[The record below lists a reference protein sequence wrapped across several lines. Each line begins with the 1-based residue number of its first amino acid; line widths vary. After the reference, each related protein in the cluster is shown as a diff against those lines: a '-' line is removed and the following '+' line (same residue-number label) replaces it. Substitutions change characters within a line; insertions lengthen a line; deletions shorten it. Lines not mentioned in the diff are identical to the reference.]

1 MIMNRKVAI
10 IDTLGAHG
18 GAFHYYTFG
27 QSIGLIENGVDVS
40 LYTNNETPKP
50 KISGFKFFT
59 FYKNIFKSKF
69 RFISGIR
76 WIIGTIF
83 SVLHARFSG
92 ISIFHL
98 HIFYTNILVL
108 FNLLFIKILFGK
120 VVLTVHD
127 VSSFSNS
134 SQSSIIGRLVYKL
147 TDRIMTHNEFS
158 KSEIINMNA
167 NLSSFISIVPHG
179 NYIPFINIQYD
190 KKKSKEQLGIPNN
203 RRILLF
209 FGMIK
214 KEKGLEIL
222 LSALKGV
229 VKLNP
234 DVLLLIAGKPW
245 ENDFSSYQKIIDEN
259 NLSEYIL
266 LHTKFIPQEDVE
278 HYYCASDLVVLPY
291 KKIYQSGVLM
301 MTLSYD
307 RPALV
312 SDLPPLKE
320 IISDNE
326 NGFIFK
332 TENVSDLTNKLN
344 SVLSDEVLME
354 HVRVKGKELIN
365 RKYDWSEIGRQ
376 TKEAYQS
383 L

>member
-1 MIMNRKVAI
+1 MNRKVAI

-18 GAFHYYTFG
+18 GAFHLYTFG
-27 QSIGLIENGVDVS
+27 QSIGLINNGVDVS
-40 LYTNNETPKP
+40 LYTNNDTSNP
-50 KISGFKFFT
+50 KISGVKFFT

-69 RFISGIR
+69 RVISGIK

-83 SVLHARFSG
+83 SVFHARFSG
-92 ISIFHL
+92 ISIFHF

-108 FNLLFIKILFGK
+108 FNLLFVKILFGK

-134 SQSSIIGRLVYKL
+134 SNSSIIGKLVYKL

-167 NLSSFISIVPHG
+167 NLSSCISIVPHG
-179 NYIPFINIQYD
+179 NYTPFINVQYD
-190 KKKSKEQLGIPNN
+190 KEKSKEQLGIPNN

-214 KEKGLEIL
+214 KVKGLEIL

-229 VKLNP
+229 IKRNP
-234 DVLLLIAGKPW
+234 DVLLVIAGKPW
-245 ENDFSSYQKIIDEN
+245 ENDFSNYQKIIDKN

-266 LHTKFIPQEDVE
+266 LHTKFIDQEDVE

-291 KKIYQSGVLM
+291 KKNYQSGVLM
-301 MTLSYD
+301 MTLSYE

-326 NGFIFK
+326 NGFLFK
-332 TENVSDLTNKLN
+332 TENVSDLTTRIN
-344 SVLSDEVLME
+344 SILSDEVLME
-354 HVRVKGKELIN
+354 KVRIKGIELIST
-365 RKYDWSEIGRQ
+365 KYDWGEIGRQ
-376 TKEAYQS
+376 TKLAYQS

>member
-1 MIMNRKVAI
+1 MNRKVAI

-18 GAFHYYTFG
+18 GAFHYYAFG
-27 QSIGLIENGVDVS
+27 QSIGLINNGVDVS
-40 LYTNNETPKP
+40 LYTNNETANP
-50 KISGFKFFT
+50 KISGVKFFA

-69 RFISGIR
+69 RVISGIK
-76 WIIGTIF
+76 WIIGTIL
-83 SVLHARFSG
+83 SVFHARFSG
-92 ISIFHL
+92 ISIFHF

-108 FNLLFIKILFGK
+108 FNLLFVKILFGK

-134 SQSSIIGRLVYKL
+134 SNSSVIGKLVYKL
-147 TDRIMTHNEFS
+147 TDRIITHNEFS
-158 KSEIINMNA
+158 KSEIINVNA
-167 NLSSFISIVPHG
+167 NLSSCISIVPHG
-179 NYIPFINIQYD
+179 NFTPFINVQYD
-190 KKKSKEQLGIPNN
+190 KEKSKEQLGIPNN

-214 KEKGLEIL
+214 KVKGLEVL

-229 VKLNP
+229 IKQNP
-234 DVLLLIAGKPW
+234 DILLVIAGKPW
-245 ENDFSSYQKIIDEN
+245 ENDFSAYQKIIDEN

-266 LHTKFIPQEDVE
+266 LHAKFIPQEDVE

-301 MTLSYD
+301 MALSYE
-307 RPALV
+307 RPVLV

-326 NGFIFK
+326 NGFLFK
-332 TENVSDLTNKLN
+332 TENVSDLSAKLN
-344 SVLSDEVLME
+344 SILGNEELME
-354 HVRVKGKELIN
+354 QVKTKGTELIN
-365 RKYDWSEIGRQ
+365 TKYDWGEIGKQ
-376 TKEAYQS
+376 TKQAYQS

>member
-1 MIMNRKVAI
+1 MNRKVAI

-18 GAFHYYTFG
+18 GSFHYYTFG
-27 QSIGLIENGVDVS
+27 QSIGLINNGVDVS
-40 LYTNNETPKP
+40 LYTNNETANP
-50 KISGFKFFT
+50 KINGVKFFA

-69 RFISGIR
+69 RVISGIK
-76 WIIGTIF
+76 WIIGTIL
-83 SVLHARFSG
+83 SVFHARFSG
-92 ISIFHL
+92 ISIFHF

-108 FNLLFIKILFGK
+108 FNLLFVKILFGK

-134 SQSSIIGRLVYKL
+134 SNSSVIGKLVYKL
-147 TDRIMTHNEFS
+147 TDRIITHNEFS
-158 KSEIINMNA
+158 KSEIINVNA
-167 NLSSFISIVPHG
+167 NLSSCISIVPHG
-179 NYIPFINIQYD
+179 NFTPFINVQYD
-190 KKKSKEQLGIPNN
+190 KEKSKEQLSIPNN

-214 KEKGLEIL
+214 KVKGLEFL
-222 LSALKGV
+222 LSALKSV
-229 VKLNP
+229 IKQNP
-234 DVLLLIAGKPW
+234 DVLLVIAGKPW
-245 ENDFSSYQKIIDEN
+245 ENNFSAYQKIIDEN

-266 LHTKFIPQEDVE
+266 LHAKFIPQEDVE

-301 MTLSYD
+301 MALSYE
-307 RPALV
+307 RPVLV

-326 NGFIFK
+326 NGFLFK
-332 TENVSDLTNKLN
+332 TENVSDLSAKLN
-344 SVLSDEVLME
+344 SILGNEELME
-354 HVRVKGKELIN
+354 QVKTKGTELIN
-365 RKYDWSEIGRQ
+365 TKYDWGEIGRQ
-376 TKEAYQS
+376 TKQAYQS

>member
-1 MIMNRKVAI
+1 MNRKVAI

-27 QSIGLIENGVDVS
+27 QSIGLINNGVDVS
-40 LYTNNETPKP
+40 LYTNNETANP
-50 KISGFKFFT
+50 KISGVKFFA

-69 RFISGIR
+69 RVISGIK
-76 WIIGTIF
+76 WIIGTIL
-83 SVLHARFSG
+83 SVFHARFSG
-92 ISIFHL
+92 ISIFHF

-108 FNLLFIKILFGK
+108 FNLLFVKILFGK

-134 SQSSIIGRLVYKL
+134 SNSSVIGKLVYKL
-147 TDRIMTHNEFS
+147 TDRIITHNEFS
-158 KSEIINMNA
+158 KSEIINVNA
-167 NLSSFISIVPHG
+167 NLSSCISIVPHG
-179 NYIPFINIQYD
+179 NYTPFINVQYD
-190 KKKSKEQLGIPNN
+190 KEKSKEQLSIPNN

-214 KEKGLEIL
+214 KVKGLEFL
-222 LSALKGV
+222 LSALKSV
-229 VKLNP
+229 IKQNP
-234 DVLLLIAGKPW
+234 DVLLVIAGKPW
-245 ENDFSSYQKIIDEN
+245 ENNFSAYQKIIDEN

-266 LHTKFIPQEDVE
+266 LHAKFIPQEDVE

-301 MTLSYD
+301 MALSYE
-307 RPALV
+307 RPVLV

-326 NGFIFK
+326 NGFLFK
-332 TENVSDLTNKLN
+332 TENVSDLSAKLN
-344 SVLSDEVLME
+344 SILGNEELME
-354 HVRVKGKELIN
+354 QVKTKGTELIN
-365 RKYDWSEIGRQ
+365 TKYDWGEIGKQ
-376 TKEAYQS
+376 TKQAYQS

>member
-1 MIMNRKVAI
+1 MNRKVAI
-10 IDTLGAHG
+10 IDPLGAHG
-18 GAFHYYTFG
+18 SSHHFYLFG
-27 QSIGLIENGVDVS
+27 QASGLLNNDVELS
-40 LYTNNETPKP
+40 LYTNNETPSTE
-50 KISGFKFFT
+50 INGLKFFT
-59 FYKNIFKSKF
+59 FYKEIFKSKSK
-69 RFISGIR
+69 IINGIK
-76 WIIGTIF
+76 WIIGTIL
-83 SVLHARFSG
+83 SVFHARFSG
-92 ISIFHL
+92 ISIFHF

-108 FNLLFIKILFGK
+108 FNLLFVKILFGK

-134 SQSSIIGRLVYKL
+134 SNSSIIEKLIYKL
-147 TDRIMTHNEFS
+147 TDRIITHNEFS
-158 KSEIINMNA
+158 KLEILNVNA
-167 NLSSFISIVPHG
+167 DSSSCISIVPHG
-179 NYIPFINIQYD
+179 SYTPFINIQYD
-190 KKKSKEQLGIPNN
+190 KEKSKEQLGIPNN

-214 KEKGLEIL
+214 KVKGLEVL

-229 VKLNP
+229 IKKNP
-234 DVLLLIAGKPW
+234 DVLLVIAGRVW
-245 ENDFSSYQKIIDEN
+245 ENDFSAYQKIIDEN

-278 HYYCASDLVVLPY
+278 HYYCASDLVILPY

-301 MTLSYD
+301 MTLSYE

-326 NGFIFK
+326 NGFLFK
-332 TENVSDLTNKLN
+332 AENVSDLTAKLN
-344 SVLSDEVLME
+344 SILSDEGLME
-354 HVRVKGKELIN
+354 EVRVKGAELIN
-365 RKYDWSEIGRQ
+365 TKYDWGEIGRQ
-376 TKEAYQS
+376 TKQAYQS

>member
-1 MIMNRKVAI
+1 MNRKVAI

-18 GAFHYYTFG
+18 GAFHFYTFG
-27 QSIGLIENGVDVS
+27 QSIGLFNNGVDVS
-40 LYTNNETPKP
+40 LYTNNETANP
-50 KISGFKFFT
+50 KINGVKFFA

-69 RFISGIR
+69 RIISGIK
-76 WIIGTIF
+76 WIIGTVF
-83 SVLHARFSG
+83 SVFHARFSG
-92 ISIFHL
+92 VSIFHF

-108 FNLLFIKILFGK
+108 FNLLFVKILFGK

-134 SQSSIIGRLVYKL
+134 SNSSVIGKLVYKL
-147 TDRIMTHNEFS
+147 TDRIITHNEFS
-158 KSEIINMNA
+158 KSEIINVNA
-167 NLSSFISIVPHG
+167 NLSSCISIVPHG
-179 NYIPFINIQYD
+179 NFTPFINVQYD
-190 KKKSKEQLGIPNN
+190 KEKSKEQLGIPNN

-214 KEKGLEIL
+214 KVKGLEVL

-229 VKLNP
+229 IKQNP
-234 DVLLLIAGKPW
+234 DILLVIAGKPW
-245 ENDFSSYQKIIDEN
+245 ENDFSAYQKIIDEN

-266 LHTKFIPQEDVE
+266 LHAKFIPQEDVE

-301 MTLSYD
+301 MALSYE
-307 RPALV
+307 RPVLV

-326 NGFIFK
+326 NGFLFK
-332 TENVSDLTNKLN
+332 TENVSDLSAKLN
-344 SVLSDEVLME
+344 SILGNEELME
-354 HVRVKGKELIN
+354 QVKTKGTELIN
-365 RKYDWSEIGRQ
+365 TKYDWGEIGKQ
-376 TKEAYQS
+376 TKQAYQS